1 MVTLTP
7 KGKEQSPEGRVLGMA
22 TLLVSGSDLLTL
34 TYSDIQF
41 QQQHFKDIT
50 VSIQDNSP
58 DDKGDIWGSFLGL

>member
-50 VSIQDNSP
+50 VSI
-58 DDKGDIWGSFLGL
+58 